1 MNQVASPLII
11 FQCVFAPKWNGYEM
25 SIFNYILLTEI
36 ATTIKLDKVSF
47 LCYPILLEATQSTA
61 NQMIS
66 SSKELTGVL

>member
-1 MNQVASPLII
+1 
-11 FQCVFAPKWNGYEM
+11 M